1 VLRYMVASADLANAS
16 PVRRKWGND
25 QPEKKTVQEGKTTS
39 PSKRKLQFWLL
50 LLSNVIVF
58 ALVYNLWTG
67 WRSNCV
73 WDYLTVNR
81 GMLTGIIYNSENPC
95 AIIYGKV
102 VHQGDSVNGYKV
114 VKIHRTKVEL
124 EKNGKSLTKRVH

>member
-1 VLRYMVASADLANAS
+1 MVTSAELANAS
-16 PVRRKWGND
+16 PVRRKGGND
-25 QPEKKTVQEGKTTS
+25 QPEKKTVQDGKTTS

-50 LLSNVIVF
+50 LISNVIVF

-67 WRSNCV
+67 WRSSRF

-81 GMLTGIIYNSENPC
+81 GMVTGIIYNAENPC

-102 VHQGDSVNGYKV
+102 AHQGDTVNGYKV

-124 EKNGKSLTKRVH
+124 EKDGKSFTKGVH